1 MKLKNMDFMR
11 KFQFPLMLACASMP
25 VPVMLLAN
33 MAPQALTHC
42 FILPAAYVLMAWVC
56 ILVPGKLRL
65 AVGCVGCAALM
76 LVGAACLPL
85 KESALITVLPVGYAA
100 LLFYSL
106 QFGAWTRDTEM
117 AFGAY
122 VAGVLL
128 HALAQLL
135 VQASYRTG
143 EAQYAPAEGVLLGSF
158 LVFLLL
164 MLISLNRSSM
174 NCASMGRQRIPARM
188 RRRNQVLTLAFFALV
203 LFVAAM
209 PRIAALIE
217 AGWNGVL
224 GAVAALVQFLFS
236 LFPAQEKIEST
247 VLDGGNTGMES
258 LGAMEEPGLLAQ
270 IVEKIAMAL
279 GALIGV
285 ALLVLAI
292 WFLLRQLRKLL
303 RWIWAMLSR
312 FASAVSEDFEDEIT
326 DTREGGHVRRSPALA
341 GLWKHL
347 PLADETRMTPTQK
360 IRYRYRRLLRRHP
373 DWHEGRT
380 ARENLPQA
388 AAQLYEQARY
398 SGRTLDAQAA
408 ERFCEEIRDL

>member
-11 KFQFPLMLACASMP
+11 KGQLPLMLACASVP

-33 MAPQALTHC
+33 MAPQALTRC
-42 FILPAAYVLMAWVC
+42 CILPAAYVLMAWAC
-56 ILVPGKLRL
+56 MLVPGKRRL
-65 AVGCVGCAALM
+65 AVGCAGCAVLM
-76 LVGAACLPL
+76 LVGAASLPL
-85 KESALITVLPVGYAA
+85 KQSPLITVLPAGYAA

-106 QFGAWTRDTEM
+106 QFGAWTRDTEL

-122 VAGVLL
+122 VAGVML

-158 LVFLLL
+158 LAFLLL

-174 NCASMGRQRIPARM
+174 NSASMGRQRIPARM

-217 AGWNGVL
+217 AGWNVL
-224 GAVAALVQFLFS
+224 VGAAATLIQFLFS
-236 LFPAQEKIEST
+236 LFPAQEETGSA
-247 VLDGGNTGMES
+247 VLNGGHAGMES
-258 LGAMEEPGLLAQ
+258 LGAAEEPGLLAQ
-270 IVEKIAMAL
+270 IMEKIAMVLA
-279 GALIGV
+279 ALIGV
-285 ALLVLAI
+285 ALLALAI

-303 RWIWAMLSR
+303 RWSWAMLSR
-312 FASAVSEDFEDEIT
+312 FAGAVSEDFEDEIT
-326 DTREGGHVRRSPALA
+326 DTREGGHIRRSPALA
-341 GLWKHL
+341 GLWKNL
-347 PLADETRMTPTQK
+347 PFADETRMTPTQK

-408 ERFCEEIRDL
+408 ERFCKEIRDL